1 MPSEALAVVRDFFD
15 VAAEDDARLSATLD
29 PDVVWFGTRGGL
41 DQAQVLR
48 GPEAVIAY
56 MREIREPWEQFD
68 FKVERLIEVGDA
80 VVAFMHETGQS
91 RHGGP
96 EMQSDTAVIIK
107 VRQQRIVEMTGY
119 LDRDEALRAARQKR
133 Q

>member
-56 MREIREPWEQFD
+56 MREIREPWEKFD

-80 VVAFMHETGQS
+80 VVAFMHETAQS

-107 VRQQRIVEMTGY
+107 VHQRKIVEMTGY
-119 LDRDEALRAARQKR
+119 LDRDEALRAARQKG
-133 Q
+133 

>member
-15 VAAEDDARLSATLD
+15 ASAVDDARLSATLD

-68 FKVERLIEVGDA
+68 VKVERVIEVGDA
-80 VVAFMHETGQS
+80 VVVLMHETAQS

-96 EMQSDTAVIIK
+96 EMQNDTAVIIK
-107 VRQQRIVEMTGY
+107 VRQQKIVEMTGY
-119 LDRDEALRAARQKR
+119 LDRDEALRAARQKG
-133 Q
+133 